1 MYGFF
6 TPAWSLCIEEW
17 FYLLFPIVLFTLSK
31 TRLKPQTSFLF
42 TLSIFIIGSILLRE
56 IFANHTSARILRVT
70 TFARLDS
77 VAFGVLLAFITAIGK
92 PSYKSKWVFF
102 IAGSILCVAPVITVF
117 YGNTYEKMEESPFYL
132 LIIPLGF
139 SLMMPIVSLWQIPKK
154 RVGIFSGIVQKISL
168 WSYSIYLSHLLIMFA
183 VYRLTSSIRDSN
195 FGNLFSKIAG
205 LAATLLVSALL
216 YHFFEEPLTR
226 KRPAVLR
233 N

>member
-1 MYGFF
+1 M
-6 TPAWSLCIEEW
+6 
-17 FYLLFPIVLFTLSK
+17 
-31 TRLKPQTSFLF
+31 
-42 TLSIFIIGSILLRE
+42 
-56 IFANHTSARILRVT
+56 
-70 TFARLDS
+70 
-77 VAFGVLLAFITAIGK
+77 GK
-92 PSYKSKWVFF
+92 PSYRSKWLLF
-102 IAGSILCVAPVITVF
+102 IAGFVLCVAPIITVY

-139 SLMMPIVSLWQIPKK
+139 SLMMPITSLWQMPKN
-154 RVGIFSGIVQKISL
+154 RFRIFSRLVQKISL

-205 LAATLLVSALL
+205 LVATLLASALI

-226 KRPAVLR
+226 KRPAALR